1 MALMRDGVWSIV
13 NGSEESPDSG
23 DRNQYSKFVSR
34 RDKALATIVLSVDP
48 SLLYLIGDPEDPVA
62 VWKKLSDQFQ
72 KKLVLRRRLHS
83 LRLKEGDLVQ
93 EHVKAMTEIFN
104 ELAVIGEEITEEDR
118 VVYLLASL
126 PKSFNALVT
135 ALEANAE
142 VPRMEIVTERLLNE
156 ERKQRD
162 HETSVSSEGA
172 LAAKR
177 HMKWRSSIKCYRC
190 HKTGHIQRNCPERVD
205 HSSDRTRQ
213 SSVDTVKTKDKQ
225 REKKHVINKVEV
237 TESDSE
243 SDIGL
248 VTTSQVLA
256 AKHTLKPNHWIID
269 SGATCHI
276 CNDEQMFTELKSF
289 KKTQSVILGD
299 GHCLEATARGV
310 VKLRLVLP
318 DGVTKGCQL
327 HDVLY
332 VPDLSYNLVSVS
344 KMAEAGKRVNFYN
357 TRCLVTDQNER
368 VIAIASKKGNL
379 YYLNCVNVHHPPCV
393 YVAEN
398 ESVWHR
404 RYGHLGEKYLQ
415 QLEKDKLVKGFN
427 YDVTK
432 STELCEPCVQGK
444 LCKSKFPSTGRKRAV
459 RPLELVHSDV
469 CGKLKNKSLS
479 GAEYFLSF
487 IDDKTHFTWVY
498 MLKKKD
504 EVFQKFREWKAM
516 VERESG
522 HRLKTLRTDN
532 GGEYTST
539 EFKEYLETEG
549 VRHELTI
556 PKTPEQNGVAERMNR
571 TLVEAVRS
579 MLIGAKLPKKFWAE
593 CLSTAVYLRNRSPS
607 KTVVGMT
614 PFEAWNDYKPDVSH
628 LRVFGCTVYAHI
640 EKDERSKLDS
650 KARKCIL
657 LGYGAETKGYRLY
670 DVEKERVIHSRNVVF
685 EESKYGIGEM
695 EQKEPEKRLVELEK
709 PDPEEDDGDKVEE
722 SELNSEKDN
731 DAEKEPIVRRSQR
744 ESRRPDYY
752 GDWINSVEMIDK
764 DPNTVSDAL
773 SSPEKQEWKTAMDK
787 EMQSIYENDVWDLVE
802 LPKQRKA
809 IGCKWVFKRKVGA
822 DGSVERY
829 KARLVAQGF
838 SQQYGLDYDETFC
851 PVVRFESLRTVI
863 AFAVQNNLYLHQMDF
878 TSAFLNGSLKEEVYM
893 KQPEGFVEKQKEH
906 LVCKLKHSLY
916 GLKQSPRCWNSV
928 LDVQLKRM
936 GFEQS
941 SSDPCIYTLSGG
953 ATFIIGVY
961 VDDII
966 LAGKDR
972 QQMEEIKGM
981 LAKTFDIKDLGELK
995 YFLGVKIR
1003 VNHKIGTVWIG
1014 QPMYIENVLKKYG
1027 MENAKAISTPV
1038 DVGTKLVKAATDS
1051 EFIDPVLYQSAVG
1064 SLLYLS
1070 TKTRPDIAYAVNSVA
1085 RFSSNPTKQ
1094 HWMAVKRI
1102 FRYLRGTT
1110 NLGLLYK
1117 KSSSNE
1123 LIGFSDADWGGDVKD
1138 FRSTSGYCFEIGGTI
1153 VSWRSKKQ
1161 SCVALSTAEAE
1172 YMALSSAA
1180 QEAVWLRELC
1190 KDLNS
1195 ELSNPTVI
1203 FEDNQAAI
1211 KMAKN
1216 PQYHG
1221 RSKHISI
1228 KYHFIREQVSSNL
1241 IELRYCRTDDMIA
1254 DIFTKGLST
1263 TKFIK
1268 LRDMA
1273 GIKDLSVCE

>member
-62 VWKKLSDQFQ
+62 VWKKFQ
-72 KKLVLRRRLHS
+72 KKTWANKLVLRRRLHS

-104 ELAVIGEEITEEDR
+104 ELAVIGEEISEEDR

-135 ALEANAE
+135 ALEANAD

-172 LAAKR
+172 LAVKR
-177 HMKWRSSIKCYRC
+177 HTKWRSPIKCYRC

-205 HSSDRTRQ
+205 HSSDRTRE

-248 VTTSQVLA
+248 VTTSQVLV
-256 AKHTLKPNHWIID
+256 AKGTLNPNHWIID
-269 SGATCHI
+269 SEATCHI
-276 CNDEQMFTELKSF
+276 CNDEQMFTELKSL
-289 KKTQSVILGD
+289 KGTQSVLLGD
-299 GHCLEATARGV
+299 GHRLEATARGV
-310 VKLRLVLP
+310 VELRLVLP

-332 VPDLSYNLVSVS
+332 VPDLSFNLLSVS

-357 TRCLVTDQNER
+357 TRCLVTDQKER

-415 QLEKDKLVKGFN
+415 QLEKDKLVNGFN

-444 LCKSKFPSTGRKRAV
+444 LHNSKFPSTGRKRAV

-487 IDDKTHFTWVY
+487 IDDNTHFTWVY

-504 EVFQKFREWKAM
+504 EVFRKFREWKAM

-539 EFKEYLETEG
+539 EFKEYLEAEG

-593 CLSTAVYLRNRSPS
+593 SLSTAVYLRNRSPS
-607 KTVVGMT
+607 KAVVDMT

-640 EKDERSKLDS
+640 EKDERFKLDS

-685 EESKYGIGEM
+685 DESKLGIAEM

-709 PDPEEDDGDKVEE
+709 PDPEEDDGDKEE
-722 SELNSEKDN
+722 ENELNSEKDN
-731 DAEKEPIVRRSQR
+731 DAEKESIVRRPQR
-744 ESRRPDYY
+744 ERRRPDYY

-764 DPNTVSDAL
+764 DPTTVSDAL

-787 EMQSIYENDVWDLVE
+787 EMQSIRENDVWDLVE

-809 IGCKWVFKRKVGA
+809 IGCK
-822 DGSVERY
+822 
-829 KARLVAQGF
+829 
-838 SQQYGLDYDETFC
+838 
-851 PVVRFESLRTVI
+851 
-863 AFAVQNNLYLHQMDF
+863 
-878 TSAFLNGSLKEEVYM
+878 
-893 KQPEGFVEKQKEH
+893 
-906 LVCKLKHSLY
+906 
-916 GLKQSPRCWNSV
+916 
-928 LDVQLKRM
+928 
-936 GFEQS
+936 
-941 SSDPCIYTLSGG
+941 
-953 ATFIIGVY
+953 
-961 VDDII
+961 
-966 LAGKDR
+966 
-972 QQMEEIKGM
+972 
-981 LAKTFDIKDLGELK
+981 
-995 YFLGVKIR
+995 
-1003 VNHKIGTVWIG
+1003 
-1014 QPMYIENVLKKYG
+1014 
-1027 MENAKAISTPV
+1027 
-1038 DVGTKLVKAATDS
+1038 
-1051 EFIDPVLYQSAVG
+1051 
-1064 SLLYLS
+1064 
-1070 TKTRPDIAYAVNSVA
+1070 
-1085 RFSSNPTKQ
+1085 
-1094 HWMAVKRI
+1094 
-1102 FRYLRGTT
+1102 
-1110 NLGLLYK
+1110 
-1117 KSSSNE
+1117 
-1123 LIGFSDADWGGDVKD
+1123 
-1138 FRSTSGYCFEIGGTI
+1138 IGGTI

-1180 QEAVWLRELC
+1180 QVAVWLRELC

-1195 ELSNPTVI
+1195 ELTNPTVI
-1203 FEDNQAAI
+1203 FENNQATI

-1241 IELRYCRTDDMIA
+1241 IELRYCRTDNMIA
-1254 DIFTKGLST
+1254 DILFTKGLST

-1268 LRDMA
+1268 LGDMA